1 MLPSKS
7 CKTINANFLLKNF
20 GLTFFDRFK
29 TGTYLVNWFGRG
41 SADRTWR
48 FGGSAEP
55 CWTYKFGRYQ
65 CRFIGRSLCG
75 GSILNRYQI
84 LSAAHCF
91 EHGRGNPSDWII
103 LVGKNNIRRK
113 EIHQSKI
120 TRHKAKKLKN
130 VYVAKKIIVHERW
143 RVIFPTGS
151 YFLSFRKANFLHILK
166 SGIISYNFYIFEWY
180 LT

>member
-1 MLPSKS
+1 MVR
-7 CKTINANFLLKNF
+7 
-20 GLTFFDRFK
+20 LT
-29 TGTYLVNWFGRG
+29 
-41 SADRTWR
+41 
-48 FGGSAEP
+48 EP
-55 CWTYKFGRYQ
+55 CWTYKFGRYR

-151 YFLSFRKANFLHILK
+151 YFLSFRKANFTTYFEIRDNFIQLLYFWMISNLTKNLHSSCVPNPFGKQMYTFPKVYTKL
-166 SGIISYNFYIFEWY
+166 IFGMCFRDQ
-180 LT
+180 LD

>member
-20 GLTFFDRFK
+20 GLTFFDMFK
-29 TGTYLVNWFGRG
+29 TGTNLVNWFGRY
-41 SADRTWR
+41 R
-48 FGGSAEP
+48 
-55 CWTYKFGRYQ
+55 

-130 VYVAKKIIVHERW
+130 VYVAKKIIVHER
-143 RVIFPTGS
+143 
-151 YFLSFRKANFLHILK
+151 
-166 SGIISYNFYIFEWY
+166 
-180 LT
+180 